1 MKSRSRTVVD
11 PRSRDLYDED
21 FVAWTEQT
29 AALLRRS
36 RFAAIDI
43 DHLAEEVEDMGKR
56 DLREANS
63 RLRVLL
69 VHLLK
74 WRHQLRR
81 RSPSWRST
89 IVTQRQ
95 EIADL
100 LQQSPSLRGKLLASL
115 AANYSAAVGRAVTQT
130 RLEESGLDAKC
141 PFTLEQILDPTFL
154 PD

>member
-1 MKSRSRTVVD
+1 MKSHSGAAARS
-11 PRSRDLYDED
+11 PRDLYDAE

-29 AALLRRS
+29 ATRLRRGQ
-36 RFAAIDI
+36 FAAIDI

-69 VHLLK
+69 VHLLR
-74 WRHQLRR
+74 WRHQPKK
-81 RSPSWRST
+81 RSSSWRST

-100 LQQSPSLRGKLLASL
+100 LHQSPSLRPKLAASL
-115 AANYSAAVGRAVTQT
+115 PRTYDAAVARVVAQT
-130 RLEESGLDAKC
+130 KLAASAFDARC
-141 PFTLEQILDPTFL
+141 PFTLGQILDPTFL